1 MSWKGFFEGIESF
14 FVDFAFGPYDA
25 LRKLDPV
32 NWTLSNVVSWIFL
45 AVFFVLFFY
54 WLGQLKK
61 FAVTEPEDESL
72 LSQTFL

>member
-1 MSWKGFFEGIESF
+1 MTWTGFFKGIESF

-25 LRKLDPV
+25 LRKIDPT

-45 AVFFVLFFY
+45 AVFFVLLFY

-61 FAVTEPEDESL
+61 FSVNEPEDETL
-72 LSQTFL
+72 TSQSFL